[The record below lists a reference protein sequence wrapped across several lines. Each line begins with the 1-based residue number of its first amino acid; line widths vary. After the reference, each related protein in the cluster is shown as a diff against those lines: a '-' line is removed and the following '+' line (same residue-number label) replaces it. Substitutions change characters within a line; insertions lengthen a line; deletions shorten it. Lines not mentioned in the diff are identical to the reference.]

1 MNQSLSKGVSFLI
14 LLTYP
19 STAYAFTSNP
29 VAPIQ
34 SILSNSIPDILSG
47 GTASNVITRPTS
59 IECQSQQ
66 ASTLAPSSAFAFFP
80 STSLPT
86 QNVIQE
92 GIGGMQGTLSNM
104 VSFFSDMVDGLID
117 DFNLA
122 NVVNVYEIFNEIMS
136 GDLPPET
143 IIANA
148 IENNLP
154 NSYTQRKDYAETLQR
169 KAAIAT
175 VEDTTL
181 GQRAQEK
188 TLENCFYVTEATNNI
203 YDLAQESLTLDT
215 SQQILQNI
223 SAQMGQKA
231 SVDQV
236 MKEEFTRIRQDLAL
250 GTVLQSQIAEEVHES
265 NTTERR
271 ASIAGKNLES
281 LNAGSLSVP
290 GGLW

>member
-1 MNQSLSKGVSFLI
+1 MKKSLCKGVSFLI

-19 STAYAFTSNP
+19 STAYAFNP
-29 VAPIQ
+29 IAPVQ
-34 SILSNSIPDILSG
+34 SILSNQIQNILSG
-47 GTASNVITRPTS
+47 GSSSNVISRPTP

-66 ASTLAPSSAFAFFP
+66 ASTLSPSSAFNFFP

-86 QNVIQE
+86 QNVTQG
-92 GIGGMQGTLSNM
+92 GIGGLGGTLNNIT
-104 VSFFSDMVDGLID
+104 SFFTDMVTGLID
-117 DFNLA
+117 DFNISH
-122 NVVNVYEIFNEIMS
+122 VVNVHQIFNEVMS

-154 NSYTQRKDYAETLQR
+154 NSYTQRKDFAETLQR
-169 KAAIAT
+169 KATIAT

-181 GQRAQEK
+181 GQGAQEK
-188 TLENCFYVTEATNNI
+188 TLENCLYVTDATNNI
-203 YDLAQESLTLDT
+203 YDLGQQSLTLDT

-236 MKEEFTRIRQDLAL
+236 MKEEFTRMRQDLAL
-250 GTVLQSQIAEEVHES
+250 GTVLQSQIAEEIHES
-265 NTTERR
+265 NITERR

-281 LNAGSLSVP
+281 MNAGSLSIP

>member
-1 MNQSLSKGVSFLI
+1 MKKSLCKGISFLV

-19 STAYAFTSNP
+19 STASASNLIAP
-29 VAPIQ
+29 VQ
-34 SILSNSIPDILSG
+34 SILSG
-47 GTASNVITRPTS
+47 GSSSNVITSP
-59 IECQSQQ
+59 IPIKCQSQQ
-66 ASTLAPSSAFAFFP
+66 ASILSPSSAFNFFS

-86 QNVIQE
+86 QNVTQG
-92 GIGGMQGTLSNM
+92 GIGGFGGTLNNIASFFTDM
-104 VSFFSDMVDGLID
+104 VSGLID
-117 DFNLA
+117 DFNIS
-122 NVVNVYEIFNEIMS
+122 NVVNVHQIFNEIMS

-169 KAAIAT
+169 KGVLAT
-175 VEDTTL
+175 LEDTTL
-181 GQRAQEK
+181 GQGAQEK
-188 TLENCFYVTEATNNI
+188 TLENCLYVTEATNNI
-203 YDLAQESLTLDT
+203 HDLGQESLTLDT

-236 MKEEFTRIRQDLAL
+236 MKQEFSRMRQDLAL
-250 GTVLQSQIAEEVHES
+250 STVIQSQIAEELHES
-265 NTTERR
+265 NITERR
-271 ASIAGKNLES
+271 ASITGKNLEA
-281 LNAGSLSVP
+281 LNAGSLTIP

>member
-1 MNQSLSKGVSFLI
+1 MNKSLLRGVSYLI
-14 LLTYP
+14 LLAYP
-19 STAYAFTSNP
+19 STPYVLASNP
-29 VAPIQ
+29 IAPVQ
-34 SILSNSIPDILSG
+34 GLLSG
-47 GTASNVITRPTS
+47 ARQNVISSPTS
-59 IECQSQQ
+59 IECESQQ
-66 ASTLAPSSAFAFFP
+66 ASTFSIPSSAFAFFP
-80 STSLPT
+80 STNLPT
-86 QNVIQE
+86 QNITQG
-92 GIGGMQGTLSNM
+92 GIGGTVGNI
-104 VSFFSDMVDGLID
+104 VSFFTDMVSGLID
-117 DFNLA
+117 DFNIS
-122 NVVNVYEIFNEIMS
+122 NVVNVQQIFNQIMS
-136 GDLPPET
+136 GELPPET
-143 IIANA
+143 IMANA

-181 GQRAQEK
+181 GQAAQEK
-188 TLENCFYVTEATNNI
+188 TLDNCLYVTDATNKI

-250 GTVLQSQIAEEVHES
+250 GTVLQSQVAEEIHES
-265 NTTERR
+265 NIAQRR

-281 LNAGSLSVP
+281 LNAGSLTMP